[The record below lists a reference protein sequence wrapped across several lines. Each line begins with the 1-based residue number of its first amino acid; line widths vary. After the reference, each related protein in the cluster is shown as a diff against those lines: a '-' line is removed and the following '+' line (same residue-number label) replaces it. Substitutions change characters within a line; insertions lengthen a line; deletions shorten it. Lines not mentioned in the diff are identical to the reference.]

1 MTSPESKGSN
11 IERHLQTI
19 LISIITGAIFF
30 SASYFFNDKSDKA
43 VLSTQLA
50 ALTSQV
56 VDMRAELRS
65 MQAVYGTKDVDAD
78 HEARLRILERKL
90 VK

>member
-1 MTSPESKGSN
+1 MTAPN

-19 LISIITGAIFF
+19 LISIITGAIVF

-43 VLSTQLA
+43 VLSAQLS

-56 VDMRAELRS
+56 NEMRSELRS